1 MGITKE
7 EEIIDVE
14 ALRMEF
20 VLTPCDELQGIFERA
35 IAEVTRLDRKNF
47 SLTVR
52 FEYLLERNKALGAKI
67 NELQGNFSHFHV
79 DNEMNELCALC
90 GLAVI
95 NAVHLRSR

>member
-1 MGITKE
+1 MTE
-7 EEIIDVE
+7 VE

-20 VLTPCDELQGIFERA
+20 VLAHVDELQGIFERA
-35 IAEVTRLDRKNF
+35 IAEIERLQEVVSKQEEEIHQ
-47 SLTVR
+47 LMTK
-52 FEYLLERNKALGAKI
+52 LEQ
-67 NELQGNFSHFHV
+67 LQGNFSHFHV

>member
-1 MGITKE
+1 MSDTRGEDHETIREQAAK
-7 EEIIDVE
+7 I
-14 ALRMEF
+14 
-20 VLTPCDELQGIFERA
+20 ERL
-35 IAEVTRLDRKNF
+35 ECENF

-52 FEYLLERNKALGAKI
+52 FEYMCERNKALGAKI

-79 DNEMNELCALC
+79 DNEINELCALC